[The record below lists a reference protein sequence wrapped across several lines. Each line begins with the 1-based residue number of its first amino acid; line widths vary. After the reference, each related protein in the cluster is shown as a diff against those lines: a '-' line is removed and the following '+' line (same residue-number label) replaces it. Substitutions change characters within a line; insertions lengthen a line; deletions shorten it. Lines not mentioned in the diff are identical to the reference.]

1 MPERKKIITS
11 GMRPTG
17 SLHLGNLIGALE
29 NWVKLQND
37 YQCFYF
43 IVDWHSLTTP
53 GSVNSVGYQYTDKL
67 ADNIYQMALDWLS
80 AGLDPNRSII
90 FIQSHVP
97 EVAELF
103 LLLGMITPLGWLE
116 RNPTYREMLE
126 DYKIEYPTYGLLGYP
141 TLQAADILIY
151 KGEYVPVGKDQ
162 ESHVNLARDIA
173 GRFNNIYGKNVF
185 PLPEPLLTQMPKV
198 PSLDNPNKK
207 MSKSSGNYIAIA
219 HTPEETTERVKNM
232 FTDPTKIRKNDIGH
246 PDGCVV
252 FNFHVIYSKDKINT
266 IRIEC
271 ETGKRGCVDCKMELA
286 DAMNN
291 ALSVIRERR
300 KELASKPQFI
310 KEVLLDGA
318 QKARLVAQQT
328 LSEVKDVMKL
338 KY

>member
-1 MPERKKIITS
+1 MSAKKVITS

-29 NWVKLQND
+29 NWVKLQD
-37 YQCFYF
+37 EYQCFYF

-53 GSVNSVGYQYTDKL
+53 GSQNSVGYQYTTNL

-80 AGLDPNRSII
+80 AGLDPNKSTI

-185 PLPEPLLTQMPKV
+185 PLPEALLTQMPKV
-198 PSLDNPNKK
+198 PSLDNPNRK

-219 HTPEETTERVKNM
+219 HSPEETVERVKSM
-232 FTDPTKIRKNDIGH
+232 FTDPAKIRKNDKGH

-252 FNFHVIYSKDKINT
+252 FSFHTIYNKEKIDL
-266 IRIEC
+266 IRFEC
-271 ETGKRGCVDCKMELA
+271 QEGKRGCVDCKMELA
-286 DAMNN
+286 NVMNK
-291 ALSVIRERR
+291 ALFEIRERR
-300 KELASKPQFI
+300 KELANRPQYI
-310 KEVLLDGA
+310 KEVLFEGA
-318 QKARLVAQQT
+318 QKARSVAQKT
-328 LSEVKDVMKL
+328 LAEVKEVMKL
-338 KY
+338 NY